1 MATSDIKPMGQL
13 LSVHAVSPAQLQRAF
28 FITVTSFLFFLA
40 MMFAFYLRQ
49 NILYFLLATAFL
61 LVYLFTMFSLM
72 LLRRNVLRI
81 HELGF
86 VYKKVRARW
95 DEVESVAD
103 DGKIALTKSR
113 SVAIPQSFT
122 DFENVMADLRRR
134 SAASAR

>member
-13 LSVHAVSPAQLQRAF
+13 LSVHAVSPALLQRAF

-61 LVYLFTMFSLM
+61 LVYLFTMFSVM

-81 HELGF
+81 HEHGF
-86 VYKKVRARW
+86 VYKKVRAGW
-95 DEVESVAD
+95 DEVENVDD
-103 DGKIALTKSR
+103 DGKITLTKRRTVS
-113 SVAIPQSFT
+113 IPRSFT
-122 DFENVMADLRRR
+122 DFANIMARLRRL
-134 SAASAR
+134 SGIPAR